1 LYGWYKNICSF
12 FFKLSQDMQKLDLE
26 AFDNGTEYDM
36 EPFLDTIGRLS
47 YYFNAVQRTQMASF
61 LFPAFEH
68 LEVITLHAKL
78 VSSPFTVF
86 LEFSPIEQ
94 LWKHMTVIKSY
105 IKNVIGGAH
114 YCARFVCLFAF
125 FNIDSI
131 ALNLLEGLQDQLT
144 AAVKDIRSNMLTYIQ
159 EKLAAY
165 TDKDSILLRITEQNR
180 LDQIFDPKPFLPQGD
195 ADNMEEETRFRTQ
208 MWQLKEFLKGMPGVI
223 NFNGQDIEISEFV
236 TKHLTEDLGSFLFK
250 KPSPDAQWLDSVFS
264 ASCQYMWGIYTIL
277 GASFPTRLLTTRYQ
291 NSIYPD
297 QTTFLQQISLIRQ
310 DCANAMPKRIQIQDK
325 KSKKRSE
332 KDSHLEHEFVEPEV
346 TEYTKDLKLSKLFE
360 DRLRAFISHDY
371 LACYYLPHS
380 RAFENFAELKY
391 YAVEFASQRSM
402 RKMIDSLGL
411 HVGFNLDRILIAE
424 IAKSMGTMYQYYI
437 ALGKT
442 VNSWYGSFRT
452 GGDEW
457 AQAAQSPELGMAAE
471 EIVRLGAMLVLRDML
486 RTSMH
491 EAVKQSAPGMI
502 DLIRPAYMRTIE
514 RLSEKEDL
522 MMEMISAEP
531 TFFFIKMALDT
542 MGIEKTSDS
551 IQFFFF
557 LALLLIYP
565 KWEDAVFVQDHEII
579 THNLHLIPVAIDAF
593 INVLSSF
600 CQAHDEKIVASGMQF
615 YFTVLQHIV
624 QKKRTNEEL
633 LLKSA
638 SSFVILADLFPKYLR
653 TLEYG
658 RISHSFPNSVV
669 SEAYRIIESS
679 GQKMTIS
686 VKIMNQEIRDKK
698 KKKDKK
704 KH

>member
-1 LYGWYKNICSF
+1 
-12 FFKLSQDMQKLDLE
+12 
-26 AFDNGTEYDM
+26 
-36 EPFLDTIGRLS
+36 
-47 YYFNAVQRTQMASF
+47 
-61 LFPAFEH
+61 
-68 LEVITLHAKL
+68 
-78 VSSPFTVF
+78 
-86 LEFSPIEQ
+86 
-94 LWKHMTVIKSY
+94 
-105 IKNVIGGAH
+105 
-114 YCARFVCLFAF
+114 
-125 FNIDSI
+125 
-131 ALNLLEGLQDQLT
+131 
-144 AAVKDIRSNMLTYIQ
+144 
-159 EKLAAY
+159 
-165 TDKDSILLRITEQNR
+165 
-180 LDQIFDPKPFLPQGD
+180 
-195 ADNMEEETRFRTQ
+195 
-208 MWQLKEFLKGMPGVI
+208 MPGSI
-223 NFNGQDIEISEFV
+223 SFNGEEIQISEFL
-236 TKHLTEDLGSFLFK
+236 TKHLTEDLASFIFK
-250 KPSPDAQWLDSVFS
+250 RPAADPQWLDSVFS
-264 ASCQYMWGIYTIL
+264 AACQYMWGIYNIL
-277 GASFPTRLLTTRYQ
+277 GASFPARLLTTRYQ

-310 DCANAMPKRIQIQDK
+310 DCINAKPKPIPQTDK

-332 KDSHLEHEFVEPEV
+332 KDSHVEVFVEPEV
-346 TEYTKDLKLSKLFE
+346 NEYTKDLKLSKLFE
-360 DRLRAFISHDY
+360 DRLKAFISTEF
-371 LACYYLPHS
+371 LSCYYLPHS
-380 RAFENFAELKY
+380 KAFENFAEMKY
-391 YAVEFASQRSM
+391 YAVEFASQSAM

-424 IAKSMGTMYQYYI
+424 IAKSMGTIYQCYI

-452 GGDEW
+452 GGEEW
-457 AQAAQSPELGMAAE
+457 VGAAQSLEIGMAAE
-471 EIVRLGAMLVLRDML
+471 ETVRLGAMLALRDML
-486 RTSMH
+486 RSAMH

-502 DLIRPAYMRTIE
+502 NLIRPAYIRAIE
-514 RLSEKEDL
+514 HLSEKEDL

-531 TFFFIKMALDT
+531 TFFFIKMALES

-624 QKKRTNEEL
+624 QIKRQNDDL

-638 SSFVILADLFPKYLR
+638 SSFVVLADLFPKYLR

-679 GQKMTIS
+679 GQKITIT
-686 VKIMNQEIRDKK
+686 VKGMKGQEIDKK

-704 KH
+704 KKSEK